1 MGTASGLKK
10 NWNNV
15 DPCSSG
21 NLWLSA
27 PENVLIT
34 SINNTGNG
42 NLDKKLKLWK
52 INHINWEMYTSYA
65 CAAGMLLHINGKL
78 TMGKLK
84 SSLLS

>member
-1 MGTASGLKK
+1 MGTESGLKK

-34 SINNTGNG
+34 SINNTV
-42 NLDKKLKLWK
+42 DILWYNFPQK
-52 INHINWEMYTSYA
+52 EL
-65 CAAGMLLHINGKL
+65 GEP
-78 TMGKLK
+78 
-84 SSLLS
+84 